1 MGQRACFQRKRSCIA
16 RRPRSCF
23 AVTPASGRNS
33 NSRPRPCDCALGVS
47 ASCAAVNVQG
57 NGRICPLTCQ
67 TASRKFSFRSGR
79 IALKRATDFISFS
92 RGLLSPNEYVADER
106 TAASKVEGY
115 ALAPST
121 AVPLRDATSL
131 TGFRRTVPFFVPFP
145 GLADAIKTNS
155 PIRTTAR
162 NCTIMPFHVG

>member
-67 TASRKFSFRSGR
+67 TASRKFSFLSGR
-79 IALKRATDFISFS
+79 IALKRATADLISSSSCFA
-92 RGLLSPNEYVADER
+92 SPNENVADER

-115 ALAPST
+115 ALSPYSASL
-121 AVPLRDATSL
+121 ASEAL